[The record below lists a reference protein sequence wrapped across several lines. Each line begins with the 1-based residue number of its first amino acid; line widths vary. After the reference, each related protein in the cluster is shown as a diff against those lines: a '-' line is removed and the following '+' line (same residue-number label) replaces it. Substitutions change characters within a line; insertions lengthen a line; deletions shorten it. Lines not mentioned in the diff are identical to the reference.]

1 MSTVPPLVMQW
12 ADWLDLSRHFL
23 TYSLMSIGG
32 PFGLIPE
39 MHRYL
44 VVEHQWLTDAQ
55 FSASIVLGQ
64 AAPGPNILFI
74 ALMGWNLGM
83 NEGGLFTPM
92 LAAIVCL
99 SGILLPSSAL
109 LFVTAGWV
117 YRNRELRAV
126 RAFKQGMSP
135 VVISMLIAS
144 GWLLA
149 GSGKELVRDWRYL
162 AVTAVATSLVWR
174 TKVHML
180 TLLAAGAVLGAS
192 GMLGGI

>member
-1 MSTVPPLVMQW
+1 MTTVPPFVMHL
-12 ADWLDLSRHFL
+12 ADWLDLFKHFL
-23 TYSLMSIGG
+23 AYSVMSIGG

-74 ALMGWNLGM
+74 ALMGWNLGI
-83 NEGGLFTPM
+83 NEGGMLTPIV
-92 LAAIVCL
+92 AAVVCL

-117 YRNRELRAV
+117 YRNRERRAV

-149 GSGKELVRDWRYL
+149 SSGKELVQDWRYL
-162 AVTAVATSLVWR
+162 AVTAVATMLVWR

-180 TLLAAGAVLGAS
+180 TLLAVGAVLGAS
-192 GMLGGI
+192 GMLGGM

>member
-1 MSTVPPLVMQW
+1 MTSVPPFVMQA
-12 ADWLDLSRHFL
+12 ADWFDLFKHFL
-23 TYSLMSIGG
+23 AYSLMSIGG
-32 PFGLIPE
+32 PFGLLPE

-44 VVEHQWLTDAQ
+44 VSEHQWLTDAQ
-55 FSASIVLGQ
+55 FSASVVLGQ

-74 ALMGWNLGM
+74 ALMGWNLGL
-83 NEGGLFTPM
+83 NEGSFFAPLVG
-92 LAAIVCL
+92 AILCL

-109 LFVTAGWV
+109 LFVTARWV

-135 VVISMLIAS
+135 TVISMLIAS

-149 GSGKELVRDWRYL
+149 SSGKDFAHDWRYL
-162 AVTAVATSLVWR
+162 LATAVTTVLVWR

-192 GMLGGI
+192 GLLGGL

>member
-1 MSTVPPLVMQW
+1 MTTVAPFVMQW

-23 TYSLMSIGG
+23 AYSIMSIGG

-74 ALMGWNLGM
+74 ALMGWNLGL
-83 NEGGLFTPM
+83 NEGGLFTPIV
-92 LAAIVCL
+92 AAIVCL

-149 GSGKELVRDWRYL
+149 SSGKELVRDWRYL
-162 AVTAVATSLVWR
+162 AVTAAATLLVWR